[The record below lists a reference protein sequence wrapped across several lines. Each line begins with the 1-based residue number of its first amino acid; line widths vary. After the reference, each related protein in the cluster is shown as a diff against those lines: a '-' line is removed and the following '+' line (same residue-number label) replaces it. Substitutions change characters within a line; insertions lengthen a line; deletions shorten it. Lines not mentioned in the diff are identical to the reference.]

1 MARRHPVQV
10 DGHLHPSRDGA
21 LCPAGLAATRSGV
34 KAAARFLSDRLSRP
48 LRYGVP
54 DRSRRDT
61 LDIVQAVPAFPVE
74 GRGHCHDLT
83 MSFRD
88 VAAWFAI
95 PAFVVSAAAF
105 GFTRYTNRRNLLLR
119 IHELLLDLQN
129 QRGRRLLHLVAA
141 ADGWDEL
148 NEENREL
155 INHAL
160 AMFDVLGFYVA
171 RRYVKFDDA
180 HDLWEPAAIL
190 AWERAAP
197 YIQDRRA
204 TEQRPVWP
212 YFERF
217 AEDARRQSVTASA
230 GHPTPSRRSCGW
242 AR

>member
-1 MARRHPVQV
+1 
-10 DGHLHPSRDGA
+10 
-21 LCPAGLAATRSGV
+21 
-34 KAAARFLSDRLSRP
+34 

-171 RRYVKFDDA
+171 RVCEIRRRTRPVGTRRDSGLGKGGA
-180 HDLWEPAAIL
+180 VHP
-190 AWERAAP
+190 RPPCHGAAP
-197 YIQDRRA
+197 RVALLRTLRRGCTPA
-204 TEQRPVWP
+204 VGHCQR
-212 YFERF
+212 R
-217 AEDARRQSVTASA
+217 
-230 GHPTPSRRSCGW
+230 PSHTK
-242 AR
+242 